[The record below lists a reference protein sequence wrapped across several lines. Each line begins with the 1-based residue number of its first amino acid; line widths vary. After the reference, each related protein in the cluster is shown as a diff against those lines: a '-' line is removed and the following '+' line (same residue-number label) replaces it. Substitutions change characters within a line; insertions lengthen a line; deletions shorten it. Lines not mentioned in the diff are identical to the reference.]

1 MADVFISYA
10 SPDRGR
16 AEKLAHALSKRGI
29 SVWWD
34 RELAAGDDFEAVIDR
49 ELAAARL
56 VIVVWSEHAVV
67 SPWVRS
73 EAAEGLKQNKLLPVR
88 LDDARIPRPF
98 DQLHTTRIRTGP
110 ATEGFASLIVTRL
123 RDTVS
128 KRPQKKSESQPAA
141 WVPAFVAVFVAVVG
155 TVLILSRSFF
165 PSTGLEGSTSIASEA
180 GAQDRVTRA
189 VGVTAR
195 PGATSLDQR
204 ALRVLL
210 ENLNTSDRPADAAVF
225 ALLETGNVASAID
238 QLEASYEVM
247 REHSSPDERVDL
259 LHQLAG
265 LSFYSDVPRSKA
277 FYEEILD
284 ITPNDFHATRR
295 LATIAYWQSESAIA
309 DRYFLQASE
318 IGAPTLEDELDLD
331 IRHGMAMLQEYR
343 FDEALDKLEAA
354 AAVAEQSGHDE
365 LSSLAWT
372 RIAHG
377 HYL

>member
-1 MADVFISYA
+1 M
-10 SPDRGR
+10 
-16 AEKLAHALSKRGI
+16 
-29 SVWWD
+29 
-34 RELAAGDDFEAVIDR
+34 
-49 ELAAARL
+49 
-56 VIVVWSEHAVV
+56 
-67 SPWVRS
+67 
-73 EAAEGLKQNKLLPVR
+73 
-88 LDDARIPRPF
+88 
-98 DQLHTTRIRTGP
+98 
-110 ATEGFASLIVTRL
+110 
-123 RDTVS
+123 
-128 KRPQKKSESQPAA
+128 
-141 WVPAFVAVFVAVVG
+141 
-155 TVLILSRSFF
+155 
-165 PSTGLEGSTSIASEA
+165 
-180 GAQDRVTRA
+180 
-189 VGVTAR
+189 
-195 PGATSLDQR
+195 
-204 ALRVLL
+204 LL

-372 RIAHG
+372 RIA
-377 HYL
+377 